1 MLAVYLFR
9 ATSGAHHQEG
19 LVMTLTASSSSRAV
33 TNSPVVVALDY
44 HNRDAAMAFV
54 DKIDPRDCRLKVG
67 KEMFTLFGPQF
78 VRELQQRGFDIFL
91 DLKFHDIPNT
101 AAHAVAAAADL
112 GVWMVNVHASG
123 GARMMTAA
131 REALVPFGKDA
142 PLLIAVT
149 VLTSMEAS
157 DLADLGVTLSPA
169 DYAERLA
176 ALTQKCGLDGVVCSA
191 QEAVRFKQ
199 VFGQEFKLVT
209 PGIRPQGSDAG
220 DQRRIMT
227 PEQALAAG
235 VDYMVIGRPVTPNVP
250 NVLPSVSTAPPNA
263 PAPAPIAVLRSRLDQ
278 LEQAL
283 RDIARV
289 IARTAAVIFLLV
301 TNIILSPEFMI
312 HGSKLSITIIA
323 KNKPG
328 EIIP

>member
-1 MLAVYLFR
+1 
-9 ATSGAHHQEG
+9 
-19 LVMTLTASSSSRAV
+19 MTLTASSSSRAV

-44 HNRDAAMAFV
+44 HNRDAALAFV

-101 AAHAVAAAADL
+101 AAHAVAAAAGL

-209 PGIRPQGSDAG
+209 PGIRPQGSEAG

-235 VDYMVIGRPVTPNVP
+235 VDYMVIGRPVTQ
-250 NVLPSVSTAPPNA
+250 SVDPAQTLKAINA
-263 PAPAPIAVLRSRLDQ
+263 SLQRS
-278 LEQAL
+278 A
-283 RDIARV
+283 
-289 IARTAAVIFLLV
+289 
-301 TNIILSPEFMI
+301 
-312 HGSKLSITIIA
+312 
-323 KNKPG
+323 
-328 EIIP
+328 